1 MKIRE
6 GTKAK
11 GIKAKGNFPLD
22 LTKHSATQHLI
33 CFFMNGFFE
42 VRRWLKD
49 NLAINVFPHAI

>member
-11 GIKAKGNFPLD
+11 GIKVKGNFPLD
-22 LTKHSATQHLI
+22 LTEHSAKHLI

-49 NLAINVFPHAI
+49 NLAINVFLHAI